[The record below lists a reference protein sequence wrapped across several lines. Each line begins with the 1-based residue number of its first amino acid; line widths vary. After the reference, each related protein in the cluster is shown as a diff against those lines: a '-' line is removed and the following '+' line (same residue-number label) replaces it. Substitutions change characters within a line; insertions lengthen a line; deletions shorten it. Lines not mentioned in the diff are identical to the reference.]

1 MIRDMSTSAMT
12 SSTRK
17 EPESAHKKR
26 KIFGGISAMIVYH
39 LPYVSK
45 RNSYDVRPIRK
56 SELVKVFSLY

>member
-1 MIRDMSTSAMT
+1 MIGDISIFAMT

-39 LPYVSK
+39 LLYVSK
-45 RNSYDVRPIRK
+45 RNTRDVRPLRENI
-56 SELVKVFSLY
+56 LFKVFSLY